1 MIATKPKPLE
11 EVLEVL
17 KPHGKILLVGCGG
30 CATVCK
36 TGGEDEV
43 NQYAEILR
51 KNGKEITTTVV
62 PQRTCYI
69 HHVTDSFESLM
80 DDLER
85 SDAVV
90 VLGCG
95 GAVQVMRI
103 FTEQKDM
110 VMPVYTALDTIGHMD
125 TLEPEEFFLEECSEC
140 GQCMLNE
147 TGGICPVT
155 LCAKGLMNGPC
166 GGAKDGKC
174 EANRERDCA
183 WELIYR
189 RLSAIGRLDLM
200 RKIRPPKDYSKM
212 AKPRSLRLSAAAS

>member
-11 EVLEVL
+11 EMLEVL
-17 KPHGKILLVGCGG
+17 KSHKKILVVGCGG

-43 NQYAEILR
+43 KQYAETLIE
-51 KNGKEITTTVV
+51 NGKEITATVV

-69 HHVTDSFESLM
+69 HHVGDSFEPLQNE
-80 DDLER
+80 LER

-95 GAVQVMRI
+95 GAVQVIRI
-103 FTEQKDM
+103 FTERKDM
-110 VMPVYTALDTIGHMD
+110 LMPVYTALDTIGHMD
-125 TLEPEEFFLEECSEC
+125 TLEPDEFFLEECSEC

-166 GGAKDGKC
+166 GGARDGKC
-174 EANRERDCA
+174 EADRERDCA
-183 WELIYR
+183 WEMIYK

-200 RKIRPPKDYSKM
+200 KKVRPPKDYSRM